1 MIIHLIWIIYLVDES
16 NEMNSVWNTNIFLVD
31 IQWHTYMY
39 VIVINLC
46 ILGYVILWILMF
58 IYSVVGTTR
67 EQLGFALCLQVP
79 IFVVVTK
86 VDSCRSAIL
95 EKNLS
100 NMEQLLK
107 SPGSNKIPTRITSE
121 SDAVNAAMN
130 MNTER

>member
-1 MIIHLIWIIYLVDES
+1 MTL
-16 NEMNSVWNTNIFLVD
+16 
-31 IQWHTYMY
+31 
-39 VIVINLC
+39 
-46 ILGYVILWILMF
+46 

-67 EQLGFALCLQVP
+67 EQLGIALCLQVP
-79 IFVVVTK
+79 ILVVVTK